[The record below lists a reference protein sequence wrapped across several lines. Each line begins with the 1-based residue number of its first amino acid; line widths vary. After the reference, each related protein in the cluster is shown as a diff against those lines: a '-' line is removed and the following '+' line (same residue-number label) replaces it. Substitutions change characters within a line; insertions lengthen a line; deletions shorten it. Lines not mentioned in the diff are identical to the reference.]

1 MKVLL
6 FTNYGSDTRTPK
18 MIEIMNKNG
27 GYTIKGRTGEVIEYI
42 ESNCVEYEQIS
53 NDNIIEIKQKMREN
67 HELIFTFKN
76 FQGKYYAY
84 NSNTHDS
91 DSFSI
96 VDVDIT
102 RPWTIEDYDGS
113 EGIKYLDE
121 WTLVDKEMNYYK
133 EGKY

>member
-27 GYTIKGRTGEVIEYI
+27 GYTIKGRTGEVIDYI
-42 ESNCVEYEQIS
+42 ENNCEVYKEMDY
-53 NDNIIEIKQKMREN
+53 NILLEIKQRMREN

-91 DSFSI
+91 DKFSI

-121 WTLVDKEMNYYK
+121 WTLVDKDMNYYK